1 MRSVSRNFGLIKR
14 GQIARPVVVTEIQTG
29 CNFKANLRDRH
40 YLLGWVHCL
49 FSSVV
54 LESRDNLVVW
64 YHSNISVSGLTAVF
78 SYTKIFF
85 NLRHHQ
91 NQVQDYAQQPN
102 PANQLNIARYKK
114 AVSTA
119 IWLQLTLVA
128 CYLPYGVVTALQ
140 AKSGVS
146 SSFFYA
152 RIYTA
157 TLVFLNSSLNPILYC
172 WKLDE
177 VRQTVKDT
185 IRQVRCLC
193 FSSSLLQANMVKS

>member
-157 TLVFLNSSLNPILYC
+157 TLVFLNSSLCQYVSMSVC
-172 WKLDE
+172 HYSKFK
-177 VRQTVKDT
+177 T
-185 IRQVRCLC
+185 
-193 FSSSLLQANMVKS
+193 